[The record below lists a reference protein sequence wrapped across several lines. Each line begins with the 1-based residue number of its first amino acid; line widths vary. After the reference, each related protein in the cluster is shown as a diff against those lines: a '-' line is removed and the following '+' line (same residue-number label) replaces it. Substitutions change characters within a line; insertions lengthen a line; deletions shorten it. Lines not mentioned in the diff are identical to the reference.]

1 MKTKTEKNSVIALTP
16 KELVKY
22 SLGERS
28 VFYAQYNVLDLES
41 GDVSLSTSITG
52 LVTAGNAQYKL
63 EGKVHEISENTTV
76 TIGVNKDMYGKRIK
90 IVRSVSGEEGVPCMF
105 TITLTGGYKNAEYH
119 VSSKIDNIG
128 VTAFVAFIDFI

>member
-28 VFYAQYNVLDLES
+28 VFYAQYNVLDVEG

-63 EGKVHEISENTTV
+63 DGKVHEISENTTV
-76 TIGVNKDMYGKRIK
+76 TIGVNKDLHGKRIK

-105 TITLTGGYKNAEYH
+105 TITFTGGYKNAEYH

>member
-1 MKTKTEKNSVIALTP
+1 MATKTGKNSMIALTP

-28 VFYAQYNVLDLES
+28 VFYAQYNVLDNE
-41 GDVSLSTSITG
+41 GGNVSLKTSITG
-52 LVTAGNAQYKL
+52 IVTAGNAQYKL
-63 EGKVHEISENTTV
+63 DGKVIEIPEDTIAV
-76 TIGVNKDMYGKRIK
+76 IGVNNELDGKRIK
-90 IVRSVSGEEGVPCMF
+90 IVRTVSGEEGTTCMF
-105 TITLTGGYKNAEYH
+105 TVTFMGGYKNAEYH